1 MSQIAQRRYNN
12 REQWWRFR
20 FHQNADGFW
29 GDVEGPS
36 ANEIELAA
44 QNVVVA
50 VNAAVRV
57 VMEIFFFFLFM
68 AFVLFL
74 LSFSQSYNNR

>member
-1 MSQIAQRRYNN
+1 MTQIVQRRLNN
-12 REQWWRFR
+12 REQGWRFR

-50 VNAAVRV
+50 VNQAVSAV
-57 VMEIFFFFLFM
+57 VDFFLC
-68 AFVLFL
+68 FVIVTSVFFL
-74 LSFSQSYNNR
+74 LLYVYDHR